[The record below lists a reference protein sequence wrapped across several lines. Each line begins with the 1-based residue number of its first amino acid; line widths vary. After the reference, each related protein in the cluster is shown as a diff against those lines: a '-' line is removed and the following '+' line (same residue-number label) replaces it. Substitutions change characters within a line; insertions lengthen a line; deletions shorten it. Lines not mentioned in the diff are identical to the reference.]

1 MDRAT
6 LEDLLQEAESLLQ
19 RGELSI
25 DFQREVIAKLER
37 GGHDVA
43 AAKLFLRRLESQ
55 QARHIADRNRL
66 FQQLADKPSEPP
78 TGRPGN
84 RGKSVS

>member
-6 LEDLLQEAESLLQ
+6 LEDLLREAESLLH

-25 DFQREVIAKLER
+25 AFQREVIAKLER
-37 GGHDVA
+37 GGHNVT

-66 FQQLADKPSEPP
+66 FQQLTNEPSEPP

-84 RGKSVS
+84 RRKSVS

>member
-25 DFQREVIAKLER
+25 AFQREVIAKLER
-37 GGHDVA
+37 GGHNVT
-43 AAKLFLRRLESQ
+43 AAKLFLRRLEGQ

-66 FQQLADKPSEPP
+66 FQQLTGKPSEPP
-78 TGRPGN
+78 TGRPSN
-84 RGKSVS
+84 RGKSVP